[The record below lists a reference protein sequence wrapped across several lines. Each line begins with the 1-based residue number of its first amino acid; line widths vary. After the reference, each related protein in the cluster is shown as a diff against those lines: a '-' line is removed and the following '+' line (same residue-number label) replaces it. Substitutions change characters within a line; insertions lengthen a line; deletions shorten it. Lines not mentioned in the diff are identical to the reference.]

1 MEKKHYF
8 VAGNTQRQLL
18 SF

>member
-1 MEKKHYF
+1 MKKTHYF